1 MDRKTDRW
9 AGGKV
14 MWTSRYAIKS
24 GLWVDGWREGQT
36 DRQME
41 ETEIER

>member
-14 MWTSRYAIKS
+14 MWTNRYAKVRLM
-24 GLWVDGWREGQT
+24 GGWLEGGR
-36 DRQME
+36 DRQ
-41 ETEIER
+41 IDRWKRQR